1 MKNTKKKIKGQ
12 SKVVKHSFTGSN
24 ITKYSGLNTVAKYMN
39 KQSIIKSVSTLF
51 PTRWHSATRFGVNQV
66 LISIIMASFCG
77 INRINKI
84 SSFTG
89 DGLTR
94 VLLKLDKAINEN
106 AISTTLKKLGQKG
119 ARSLQSLL
127 LSINARWLK
136 ESGLTRITLDADSTV
151 KSVCG
156 NQEGAAKGFNTT
168 KKGAKSYHPL
178 LVFVS
183 EMKLLYHSW
192 FRTGSAY
199 TANGI
204 VDFLKEVKSS
214 LPETIEKVFFRA
226 DSGFFSGELFD
237 LLESYGWEYLV
248 KVKLKNLEKLLQ
260 SKTWEPIKGKEDV
273 AICAFT
279 YKAHGW
285 SKSRILKAIRSVKE
299 YVEVEYLGEKSIVP
313 VYQYSCYTSSYDM
326 DAVQLHEIYKQRS
339 TSEFCDE
346 RDQSKLVLNWRA
358 KMQNPRSET
367 WIEQVKGQAMAGA
380 TLTNDFWAN
389 DILWQLSVFA
399 YNLSVMMRQ
408 KENKFRRQEHR
419 TFIDWFVAVP
429 AKITRSGHQME
440 LELDSLSRESGNII
454 FTKPTGRRWTGSSKR
469 HKK

>member
-1 MKNTKKKIKGQ
+1 MKSTNKKLKGQ
-12 SKVVKHSFTGSN
+12 SRVVKYSFSGNN

-39 KQSIIKSVSTLF
+39 KQDIIKSVSTLF
-51 PTRWHSATRFGVNQV
+51 PTRWHSATKFGINQILLSV
-66 LISIIMASFCG
+66 VMSSFCG
-77 INRINKI
+77 INRICRI

-89 DGLTR
+89 DGLVR
-94 VLLKLDKAINEN
+94 VLLKLNKAINEN
-106 AISTTLKKLGQKG
+106 AISTALKKLGQSG
-119 ARSLQSLL
+119 ARKLQSFI
-127 LSINARWLK
+127 LSKNALWLK
-136 ESGLTRITLDADSTV
+136 ESGLTSITLDADSTV

-183 EMKLLYHSW
+183 EMKLLYHTW

-199 TANGI
+199 TSNGI
-204 VDFLKEVKSS
+204 ADFLKEVKTS
-214 LPETIEKVFFRA
+214 LPATIDKVFFRA

-237 LLESYGWEYLV
+237 LLESYGWDYLV
-248 KVKLKNLEKLLQ
+248 KVKLKNLKKLLE
-260 SKTWEPIKGKEDV
+260 SKTWEPIKGKKDID
-273 AICAFT
+273 ICEFT
-279 YKAHGW
+279 YKGHGW
-285 SKSRILKAIRSVKE
+285 SKSRTLKAIRSVKE

-339 TSEFCDE
+339 TSE
-346 RDQSKLVLNWRA
+346 
-358 KMQNPRSET
+358 T

-380 TLTNDFWAN
+380 TLTDDFWAN
-389 DILWQLSVFA
+389 DILWQLGVFA

-408 KENKFRRQEHR
+408 KKNKFKRQEHR
-419 TFIDWFVAVP
+419 TFIDWFISVP

-440 LELDSLSRESGNII
+440 LKLYEHHFYKADWEELDKLIEAA
-454 FTKPTGRRWTGSSKR
+454 
-469 HKK
+469 

>member
-1 MKNTKKKIKGQ
+1 MLIFKSLQNKVSAKNITFRMKNTKKKLNGQ
-12 SKVVKHSFTGSN
+12 SKVVKASFTGNN
-24 ITKYSGLNTVAKYMN
+24 ITRYSGLNTVAKYMN
-39 KQSIIKSVSTLF
+39 KQGIIKSVSTLF
-51 PTRWHSATRFGVNQV
+51 PTQWHSATKFGINQI

-94 VLLKLDKAINEN
+94 VLLKLNKAINEN
-106 AISTTLKKLGQKG
+106 AISATLKKLGQSG
-119 ARSLQSLL
+119 ARKLQSFL
-127 LSINARWLK
+127 LSNNARWLG
-136 ESGLTRITLDADSTV
+136 ESGLTCITLDADSTV

-199 TANGI
+199 TGNGI
-204 VDFLKEVKSS
+204 VDFLKEVQAS
-214 LPETIEKVFFRA
+214 LPETIDKVFFRA
-226 DSGFFSGELFD
+226 DSGFFSGGLFD
-237 LLESYGWEYLV
+237 LLESYGWDYLV
-248 KVKLKNLEKLLQ
+248 KMKLKNLEKLLQ

-273 AICAFT
+273 AICEFT
-279 YKAHGW
+279 YKAKGW
-285 SKSRILKAIRSVKE
+285 SKPRILKAMRSVKE
-299 YVEVEYLGEKSIVP
+299 YVQLEYLGEKQIVP
-313 VYQYSCYTSSYDM
+313 VYQYVCYASNLDM
-326 DAVQLHEIYKQRS
+326 DATQLHELYKQRS
-339 TSEFCDE
+339 T
-346 RDQSKLVLNWRA
+346 
-358 KMQNPRSET
+358 SET

-380 TLTNDFWAN
+380 TFTDDFWAN

-408 KENKFRRQEHR
+408 KKSKFKRQEHQ
-419 TFIDWFVAVP
+419 TFIDWFISVP
-429 AKITRSGHQME
+429 AKITSTGHQME
-440 LELDSLSRESGNII
+440 LKLYEHHFNKADWQELDKLIEAA
-454 FTKPTGRRWTGSSKR
+454 
-469 HKK
+469 